1 VTGDR
6 AVVRS
11 RPSRL
16 VEVPVRRSLALLALS
31 LAVATPSLAQK
42 VTEPKTG
49 TSFENTDKDGW
60 WLLGVGVRTRTM
72 LNVKV
77 YAIGLYVDG
86 PSYTRLVSSKGGNV
100 QPTPELYKELVW
112 GDFGKRFEMRFVRD
126 LSASQ
131 IQGAFREAL
140 PGADHARVD
149 QFVGYFGDI
158 AKGQD
163 AVIRWAPGGTL
174 ETTVA
179 GAAKPPIADKNFAA
193 AVFSIWLGEKAIQA
207 DLKRDL
213 VARAAVAVN

>member
-1 VTGDR
+1 M
-6 AVVRS
+6 
-11 RPSRL
+11 
-16 VEVPVRRSLALLALS
+16 RRSLSVLALS
-31 LAVATPSLAQK
+31 LALAAPSLAQK

-49 TSFENTDKDGW
+49 ATFENTDKDGW
-60 WLLGVGVRTRTM
+60 WLLGTGVRTRTM

-86 PSYTRLVSSKGGNV
+86 PTYTRLVSSKGGNV
-100 QPTPELYKELVW
+100 RPTPELYKELVW
-112 GDFGKRFEMRFVRD
+112 GDFGKRVELRFVRD
-126 LSASQ
+126 LSAAQ

-140 PGADHARVD
+140 PSAAKARVD

-179 GAAKPPIADKNFAA
+179 GAAKPPIADKEFAA
-193 AVFSIWLGEKAIQA
+193 AVFGIWLGEKPIQA
-207 DLKRDL
+207 DIKRDL
-213 VARAAVAVN
+213 VARAGVLVN

>member
-1 VTGDR
+1 M
-6 AVVRS
+6 
-11 RPSRL
+11 RPSL
-16 VEVPVRRSLALLALS
+16 SLLALS
-31 LAVATPSLAQK
+31 LALAAPASAQK

-49 TSFENTDKDGW
+49 ASFENTDKDGW
-60 WLLGVGVRTRTM
+60 WLLGTGVRTRTM

-100 QPTPELYKELVW
+100 KPTPELYKELVW
-112 GDFGKRFEMRFVRD
+112 GDFGKRVELRFVRD
-126 LSASQ
+126 LSAAQ

-140 PGADHARVD
+140 AGADKAKVE
-149 QFVGYFGDI
+149 QFAGYFGDI

-179 GAAKPPIADKNFAA
+179 GAAKPPIADKGFAA
-193 AVFSIWLGEKAIQA
+193 AVFSIWLGEKPIQA

-213 VARAAVAVN
+213 VARAAVTVN

>member
-1 VTGDR
+1 M
-6 AVVRS
+6 
-11 RPSRL
+11 
-16 VEVPVRRSLALLALS
+16 RRSLSVLALS
-31 LAVATPSLAQK
+31 LALAAPSLAQK

-49 TSFENTDKDGW
+49 ATFENTDKDGW
-60 WLLGVGVRTRTM
+60 WLLGTGVRTRTM

-86 PSYTRLVSSKGGNV
+86 PTYTRLVSSKGGNV
-100 QPTPELYKELVW
+100 RPTPELYKELVW
-112 GDFGKRFEMRFVRD
+112 GDFGKRVELRFVRD
-126 LSASQ
+126 LSAAQ

-140 PGADHARVD
+140 PSAARARVD

-179 GAAKPPIADKNFAA
+179 GAAKPPIADKEFAA
-193 AVFSIWLGEKAIQA
+193 AVFAIWLGEKPIQA
-207 DLKRDL
+207 DIKRDL
-213 VARAAVAVN
+213 VARAGVLVN